1 MVWILNGKENKDAG
15 TICFDAKG
23 KKIITYYGSIPSKID
38 KCDVRKLGII
48 KELPEESWI

>member
-1 MVWILNGKENKDAG
+1 MVWILNGKENKDDG

-23 KKIITYYGSIPSKID
+23 NKIFTYYGSILSKID

-48 KELPEESWI
+48 KELPEES